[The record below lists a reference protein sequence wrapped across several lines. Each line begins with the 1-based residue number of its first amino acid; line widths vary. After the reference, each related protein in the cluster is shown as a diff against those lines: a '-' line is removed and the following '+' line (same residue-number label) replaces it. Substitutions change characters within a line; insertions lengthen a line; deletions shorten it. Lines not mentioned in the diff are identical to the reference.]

1 MHILKKHK
9 HTMAAT
15 LHHNDHK
22 ICSKDNHVADM
33 KKQKLQEDD
42 DDEDLFEIDLDAVCD
57 LPPPYYW
64 ESCLT
69 VTANTLFANC
79 LVPITDVSSAVPMAN
94 PKDTNQAWLG
104 PGSRRVIWVRG
115 AEPVQSFVGV
125 SSSGALSS
133 LLQKTLNASSS
144 FDHGK

>member
-1 MHILKKHK
+1 
-9 HTMAAT
+9 MATT
-15 LHHNDHK
+15 LHHMNDHT

-33 KKQKLQEDD
+33 NKHKLQEDFD
-42 DDEDLFEIDLDAVCD
+42 DDEDLFEIDLDAVRD

-79 LVPITDVSSAVPMAN
+79 LVPITDVSSAIPMAN
-94 PKDTNQAWLG
+94 PRDANQVWLG
-104 PGSRRVIWVRG
+104 PESRRVIRVRG

-125 SSSGALSS
+125 PSSGALSS
-133 LLQKTLNASSS
+133 LLQKTLMLNVSSS